1 MPRHEVARSDLDQR
15 LDVGLV
21 AHRVHRARD
30 LALLQRAADVAA
42 LEAEFRAAKTQRE
55 RRSINEDLYLCMWF
69 DHSFER
75 QIEAL
80 ANQ

>member
-1 MPRHEVARSDLDQR
+1 MSPRDPADDRREHARLLAAKAR
-15 LDVGLV
+15 L
-21 AHRVHRARD
+21 
-30 LALLQRAADVAA
+30 AADVAA

-80 ANQ
+80 AKRLEGPDP